1 MQKKLEKTFQ
11 NISKSTSIISQKAPL
26 GIVGQIFDFDFLVSR
41 ASFSESDGKLKIH
54 TCCLGGVNIAEA
66 VKAKV
71 AKIKIVAFILA
82 SEFKLRTNYQLFAY
96 ILSFYLNNKG
106 RGSMFIIVYGHTHN
120 CRPTIFFT
128 RIIYVIRMIEV
139 CVTIMCQ
146 NDELGWLF
154 IY

>member
-1 MQKKLEKTFQ
+1 MEQHRSEQLDKFLFFGFLELLL
-11 NISKSTSIISQKAPL
+11 S
-26 GIVGQIFDFDFLVSR
+26 V
-41 ASFSESDGKLKIH
+41 SDGELKIH

-106 RGSMFIIVYGHTHN
+106 RGSMFIIVYGHTHKSK
-120 CRPTIFFT
+120 PGIFFT
-128 RIIYVIRMIEV
+128 RI
-139 CVTIMCQ
+139 
-146 NDELGWLF
+146 F
-154 IY
+154 SA